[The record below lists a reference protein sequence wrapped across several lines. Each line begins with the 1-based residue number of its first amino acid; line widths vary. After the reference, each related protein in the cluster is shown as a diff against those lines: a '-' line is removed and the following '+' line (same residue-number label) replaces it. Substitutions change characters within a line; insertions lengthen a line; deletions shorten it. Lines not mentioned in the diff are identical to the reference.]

1 MSLAMMENLLY
12 DAYKDKRAVGA
23 FNIANMEVLIG
34 VIKAAEYSSSPI
46 IIQIAEKR
54 LTHSPLYLLGP
65 MMVNAAKKSKADIA
79 VQLDHGSSLNIID
92 EAIEYGFTSIMYDGS
107 HLPIEENIKN
117 TNNIYNHIKNKK
129 VNLEAEIGVLSGN
142 EGGGDMKEICTNP
155 KEALYFYKNAKFDAL
170 AIAIGNAHGHYRGEP
185 KLNFEVLKEIH
196 NSIESPLVLHGGT
209 GISEEHFKK
218 AISLGISKINIATAN
233 FDAIIDGSSD
243 YFSKEK
249 EYNYFSLNEKI
260 VERVFEITYKHINI
274 FNNKRQ

>member
-1 MSLAMMENLLY
+1 MSLAMMEHLLY
-12 DAYKDKRAVGA
+12 DANKNKRAVGA

-34 VIKAAEYSSSPI
+34 VIKAAEYLNTPVV
-46 IIQIAEKR
+46 IQIAEKR

-65 MMVNAAKKSKADIA
+65 MMVNASKKSKVDIA
-79 VQLDHGSSLNIID
+79 VQLDHGDSLNIID

-117 TNNIYNHIKNKK
+117 TNMIYEHVKNKG

-155 KEALYFYKNAKFDAL
+155 KEALHFYKNAKFDAL
-170 AIAIGNAHGHYRGEP
+170 AIAIGNAHGHYKGKP
-185 KLNFEVLKEIH
+185 KLNFDVLTEIH
-196 NSIESPLVLHGGT
+196 NSIDSFLVLHGGT
-209 GISEEHFKK
+209 GISDDDFKK

-233 FDAIIDGSSD
+233 FDAIINASCD

-249 EYNYFSLNEKI
+249 EYNYFALNEKI
-260 VERVFEITYKHINI
+260 VEKVFEITTKHINI
-274 FNNKRQ
+274 FNNK

>member
-1 MSLAMMENLLY
+1 MSLAMMEHLLY
-12 DAYKDKRAVGA
+12 DANKNKRAVGA

-34 VIKAAEYSSSPI
+34 VIKAAEYLNTPVV
-46 IIQIAEKR
+46 IQIAEKR

-65 MMVNAAKKSKADIA
+65 MMVNSAKKSKVDIA
-79 VQLDHGSSLNIID
+79 VQLDHGDSLNIID

-117 TNNIYNHIKNKK
+117 TNMIYEHVKNKG

-155 KEALYFYKNAKFDAL
+155 KEALHFYKNAKFDAL
-170 AIAIGNAHGHYRGEP
+170 AIAIGNAHGHYNGKP
-185 KLNFEVLKEIH
+185 KLNFDVLTEIH
-196 NSIESPLVLHGGT
+196 NSIDSFLVLHGGT
-209 GISEEHFKK
+209 GISDDDFKK

-233 FDAIIDGSSD
+233 FDAIINASCD

-260 VERVFEITYKHINI
+260 VEKVFEITTKHINI
-274 FNNKRQ
+274 FNNK

>member
-1 MSLAMMENLLY
+1 MSLAMMEHLLY
-12 DAYKDKRAVGA
+12 DANKNKRAVGA

-34 VIKAAEYSSSPI
+34 VIKAAEYLNTPVV
-46 IIQIAEKR
+46 IQIAEKR

-65 MMVNAAKKSKADIA
+65 MMVNAAKKSKVDIA
-79 VQLDHGSSLNIID
+79 VQLDHGDSLNIID

-117 TNNIYNHIKNKK
+117 TNMIYEHVKNKG

-155 KEALYFYKNAKFDAL
+155 KEALHFYKNAKFDAL
-170 AIAIGNAHGHYRGEP
+170 AIAIGNAHGHYKGKP
-185 KLNFEVLKEIH
+185 KLNFDVLTEIH
-196 NSIESPLVLHGGT
+196 NSIDSFLVLHGGT
-209 GISEEHFKK
+209 GISDDDFKK

-233 FDAIIDGSSD
+233 FDAIINASCD

-249 EYNYFSLNEKI
+249 EYNYFALNEKI
-260 VERVFEITYKHINI
+260 VEKVFEITTKHINI
-274 FNNKRQ
+274 FNNK

>member
-1 MSLAMMENLLY
+1 MSLAMMEHLLY
-12 DAYKDKRAVGA
+12 DVNKNKRAIGA
-23 FNIANMEVLIG
+23 FNIANMEVLMG
-34 VIKAAEYSSSPI
+34 VIKAAEYLNTPV

-54 LTHSPLYLLGP
+54 LTHSPLHLLGP
-65 MMVNAAKKSKADIA
+65 MMVNAAKKSKVEIA
-79 VQLDHGSSLNIID
+79 VQLDHGYSLNIID

-117 TNNIYNHIKNKK
+117 TNMIYNHIKNKG

-155 KEALYFYKNAKFDAL
+155 KEALYFYERAKFDTL
-170 AIAIGNAHGHYRGEP
+170 AIAIGNAHGHYKGKP
-185 KLNFEVLKEIH
+185 KLNFNVLSEIH
-196 NSIESPLVLHGGT
+196 NSIDSFLVLHGGT
-209 GISEEHFKK
+209 GISEEGFKK

-233 FDAIIDGSSD
+233 FDAIINASYD

-260 VERVFEITYKHINI
+260 IERVFEITTKHINI
-274 FNNKRQ
+274 FNNK

>member
-1 MSLAMMENLLY
+1 MSLAMMEHLLY
-12 DAYKDKRAVGA
+12 DANKNKRAVGA

-34 VIKAAEYSSSPI
+34 VIKAAEYLNTPVV
-46 IIQIAEKR
+46 IQIAEKR

-65 MMVNAAKKSKADIA
+65 MMVNSAKKSKVDIA
-79 VQLDHGSSLNIID
+79 VQLDHGDSLNIID

-117 TNNIYNHIKNKK
+117 TNMIYEHVKNKG

-142 EGGGDMKEICTNP
+142 EGGGNMKEICTNP
-155 KEALYFYKNAKFDAL
+155 KEALHFYKNAKFDAL
-170 AIAIGNAHGHYRGEP
+170 AIAIGNAHGHYKGKP
-185 KLNFEVLKEIH
+185 KLNFDVLTEIH
-196 NSIESPLVLHGGT
+196 NSIDSFLVLHGGT
-209 GISEEHFKK
+209 GISDDDFKK

-233 FDAIIDGSSD
+233 FDAIINASCD

-260 VERVFEITYKHINI
+260 VEKVFEITTKHINI
-274 FNNKRQ
+274 FNNK

>member
-1 MSLAMMENLLY
+1 MSLAMMKNLLY
-12 DAYKDKRAVGA
+12 DVNKNKRAIGA
-23 FNIANMEVLIG
+23 FNIANMEVLMG
-34 VIKAAEYSSSPI
+34 VIKAAEYLNTPV

-54 LTHSPLYLLGP
+54 LTHSPLHLLGP
-65 MMVNAAKKSKADIA
+65 MMVNAAKKSKVGIA
-79 VQLDHGSSLNIID
+79 VQLDHGYSLNIID

-117 TNNIYNHIKNKK
+117 TNMIYEHIKNKG

-155 KEALYFYKNAKFDAL
+155 KEALYFYERAKFDAL
-170 AIAIGNAHGHYRGEP
+170 AIAIGNAHGHYKGEP
-185 KLNFEVLKEIH
+185 KLNFNVLSEIH
-196 NSIESPLVLHGGT
+196 NSIDSFLVLHGGT
-209 GISEEHFKK
+209 GISEEDFKK

-233 FDAIIDGSSD
+233 FDAITNASYD

-260 VERVFEITYKHINI
+260 IERVFEITTKHINI
-274 FNNKRQ
+274 FNNK

>member
-1 MSLAMMENLLY
+1 MSLAMMKNLLY
-12 DAYKDKRAVGA
+12 YAKKNKTAIGA
-23 FNIANMEVLIG
+23 FNIANMEVLMG
-34 VIKAAEYSSSPI
+34 VIKASEYLNTPV

-54 LTHSPLYLLGP
+54 LTHSPLHLLGP
-65 MMVNAAKKSKADIA
+65 MMINAAKKSKVEIA
-79 VQLDHGSSLNIID
+79 VQLDHGYSLNIID

-117 TNNIYNHIKNKK
+117 TNMIYEHIKNKG

-155 KEALYFYKNAKFDAL
+155 KEALYFYERAKFDAL
-170 AIAIGNAHGHYRGEP
+170 AIAIGNAHGHYKGEP
-185 KLNFEVLKEIH
+185 KLNFNVLSEIH
-196 NSIESPLVLHGGT
+196 DSIDSFLVLHGGT
-209 GISEEHFKK
+209 GISEEDFKK

-233 FDAIIDGSSD
+233 FDAIINTSYD

-260 VERVFEITYKHINI
+260 IERVFEITTKHINI
-274 FNNKRQ
+274 FNNK

>member
-1 MSLAMMENLLY
+1 MSLAMMEHLLY
-12 DAYKDKRAVGA
+12 DANKNKRAVGA

-34 VIKAAEYSSSPI
+34 VIKAAEYLNTPVV
-46 IIQIAEKR
+46 IQIAEKR

-65 MMVNAAKKSKADIA
+65 MMVNAAKKSKVDIA
-79 VQLDHGSSLNIID
+79 VQLDHGDSLNIID

-117 TNNIYNHIKNKK
+117 TNMIYEHIKNKG

-155 KEALYFYKNAKFDAL
+155 KEALHFYNNAKFDAL
-170 AIAIGNAHGHYRGEP
+170 AIAIGNAHGHYKGKP
-185 KLNFEVLKEIH
+185 KLNFDVLTEIH
-196 NSIESPLVLHGGT
+196 NSIDSFLVLHGGT
-209 GISEEHFKK
+209 GISDDDFKK

-233 FDAIIDGSSD
+233 FDAIINASCD

-249 EYNYFSLNEKI
+249 EYNYFALNEKI
-260 VERVFEITYKHINI
+260 VEKVFEITTKHINI
-274 FNNKRQ
+274 FNNK

>member
-1 MSLAMMENLLY
+1 MPLAMMEHLLY
-12 DAYKDKRAVGA
+12 DASKNKRAIGA

-34 VIKAAEYSSSPI
+34 VIKAAEYLNTSV

-65 MMVNAAKKSKADIA
+65 MMVNASKKSKVDIA
-79 VQLDHGSSLNIID
+79 IQLDHGNSLNIID

-107 HLPIEENIKN
+107 HLPMEENIKN
-117 TNNIYNHIKNKK
+117 TNIIYEHVKNRG

-155 KEALYFYKNAKFDAL
+155 KEALYFYENAKFDAL
-170 AIAIGNAHGHYRGEP
+170 AIAIGNAHGHYKGEP
-185 KLNFEVLKEIH
+185 KLNFEILTEIH
-196 NSIESPLVLHGGT
+196 NSVDSFLVLHGGT
-209 GISEEHFKK
+209 GINDEHFKK

-233 FDAIIDGSSD
+233 FDAIIDASFN

-260 VERVFEITYKHINI
+260 VEKVFEITTKHINI
-274 FNNKRQ
+274 FNNK

>member
-1 MSLAMMENLLY
+1 MSLAMMKNLLY
-12 DAYKDKRAVGA
+12 DAKKNKTAIGA
-23 FNIANMEVLIG
+23 FNIANMEVLMG
-34 VIKAAEYSSSPI
+34 VIKASEYLNTPV

-54 LTHSPLYLLGP
+54 LTHSPLHLLGP
-65 MMVNAAKKSKADIA
+65 MMINAAKKSKVEIA
-79 VQLDHGSSLNIID
+79 VQLDHGYSLNIID

-117 TNNIYNHIKNKK
+117 TNMIYKHIKNKG

-155 KEALYFYKNAKFDAL
+155 KEALYFYERAKFDAL
-170 AIAIGNAHGHYRGEP
+170 AIAIGNAHGYYKGKP
-185 KLNFEVLKEIH
+185 KLNFNVLSEIH
-196 NSIESPLVLHGGT
+196 NSIDSFLVLHGGT
-209 GISEEHFKK
+209 GISEEDFKK

-233 FDAIIDGSSD
+233 FDAIINASYD

-260 VERVFEITYKHINI
+260 IERVFEITTKHMNI
-274 FNNKRQ
+274 FNNK

>member
-1 MSLAMMENLLY
+1 MSLSMMEHLLY
-12 DAYKDKRAVGA
+12 DVNKNKRAIGA
-23 FNIANMEVLIG
+23 FNIANMEVLMG
-34 VIKAAEYSSSPI
+34 VIKAAEYLNTSV

-54 LTHSPLYLLGP
+54 LTHSPLHLLGP
-65 MMVNAAKKSKADIA
+65 MMVNAAKKSKVGIA
-79 VQLDHGSSLNIID
+79 VQLDHGYSLNIID

-117 TNNIYNHIKNKK
+117 TNMIYKHIKNKG

-155 KEALYFYKNAKFDAL
+155 KEALYFYERAKFDAL
-170 AIAIGNAHGHYRGEP
+170 AIAIGNAHGHYKGEP
-185 KLNFEVLKEIH
+185 KLNFNVLSEIH
-196 NSIESPLVLHGGT
+196 DSIDSFLVLHGGT
-209 GISEEHFKK
+209 GISEEDFKK

-233 FDAIIDGSSD
+233 FDAIINASYD

-260 VERVFEITYKHINI
+260 IERVFEITTKHINI
-274 FNNKRQ
+274 FNNK

>member
-1 MSLAMMENLLY
+1 MSLAMMKNLLY
-12 DAYKDKRAVGA
+12 DAKKNKTAIGS
-23 FNIANMEVLIG
+23 FNIANMEVLMG
-34 VIKAAEYSSSPI
+34 VIKASEHLNTPV

-54 LTHSPLYLLGP
+54 LTHSPLHFLGP
-65 MMVNAAKKSKADIA
+65 MMVNAAKKSKVEIA
-79 VQLDHGSSLNIID
+79 VQLDHGYSLNIID

-117 TNNIYNHIKNKK
+117 TNMIYNHIKNKG

-155 KEALYFYKNAKFDAL
+155 KEALYFHERAKFDAL
-170 AIAIGNAHGHYRGEP
+170 AIAIGNAHGHYKGEP
-185 KLNFEVLKEIH
+185 KLNFNVLSEIH
-196 NSIESPLVLHGGT
+196 NSIDSFLVLHGGT
-209 GISEEHFKK
+209 GISEEDFKK

-233 FDAIIDGSSD
+233 FDAIINASYD

-260 VERVFEITYKHINI
+260 IERVFEITTKHINI
-274 FNNKRQ
+274 FNNK

>member
-1 MSLAMMENLLY
+1 MSLAMMKNLLY
-12 DAYKDKRAVGA
+12 DAKKNKTAIGA
-23 FNIANMEVLIG
+23 FNIANMEVLMG
-34 VIKAAEYSSSPI
+34 VIKASEYLNMPV

-54 LTHSPLYLLGP
+54 LTHSPLHLLGP
-65 MMVNAAKKSKADIA
+65 MMVNAAKKSKAEIA
-79 VQLDHGSSLNIID
+79 VQLDHGYSLNIID

-117 TNNIYNHIKNKK
+117 TNMIYEHIKNKG

-155 KEALYFYKNAKFDAL
+155 KEALYFYERAKFDAL
-170 AIAIGNAHGHYRGEP
+170 AIAIGNAHGHYKGEP
-185 KLNFEVLKEIH
+185 KLNFNVLGEIH
-196 NSIESPLVLHGGT
+196 NSIDSFLVLHGGT
-209 GISEEHFKK
+209 GISEKDFKK

-233 FDAIIDGSSD
+233 FDAIINASYD

-260 VERVFEITYKHINI
+260 IERVFEITTKHINI
-274 FNNKRQ
+274 FNNK

>member
-1 MSLAMMENLLY
+1 MSLAMMKNLLY
-12 DAYKDKRAVGA
+12 YAKKNKTAIGA
-23 FNIANMEVLIG
+23 FNIANMEVLMG
-34 VIKAAEYSSSPI
+34 VIKASEYLNTPV

-54 LTHSPLYLLGP
+54 LTHSPLHLLGP
-65 MMVNAAKKSKADIA
+65 MMINAAKKSKVEIA
-79 VQLDHGSSLNIID
+79 VQLDHGYSLNIID

-117 TNNIYNHIKNKK
+117 TNMIYEHIKNKG

-155 KEALYFYKNAKFDAL
+155 KEALYFYERAKFDAL
-170 AIAIGNAHGHYRGEP
+170 AIAIGNAHGHYKGKP
-185 KLNFEVLKEIH
+185 KLNFNVLSEIH
-196 NSIESPLVLHGGT
+196 NSIDSFLVLHGGT
-209 GISEEHFKK
+209 GISEEDFKK

-233 FDAIIDGSSD
+233 FDAIINASYD

-260 VERVFEITYKHINI
+260 IERVFEITTKHINI
-274 FNNKRQ
+274 FNNK